1 MPAGIILSNIYISQM
16 NCNAND
22 MYMYI
27 GLVIAVVFTG
37 IVIWK
42 LMNKRVFEGLSN
54 KDDDS
59 ADKMK
64 SRIADIVEKLKKETE
79 LLDDSLL
86 LDKHRSDY
94 EDMFLALED
103 YSNLALI
110 EMLSF
115 FASNPSLDSEAAKN
129 MIEGINHVNSLKT
142 TLNDVMEFM
151 DRKRSTSTKSVAN
164 TSKSF
169 FGN

>member
-1 MPAGIILSNIYISQM
+1 M
-16 NCNAND
+16 NCSAND
-22 MYMYI
+22 MYMYV
-27 GLVIAVVFTG
+27 GLIIAIVFTG
-37 IVIWK
+37 VVIWR
-42 LMNKRVFEGLSN
+42 LMNRTREGLDN
-54 KDDDS
+54 KSDDD
-59 ADKMK
+59 KRTK
-64 SRIADIVEKLKKETE
+64 TIQDIVDKLKKETE

-151 DRKRSTSTKSVAN
+151 DRKQSTSTKSVSSA
-164 TSKSF
+164 TKSF

>member
-1 MPAGIILSNIYISQM
+1 
-16 NCNAND
+16 
-22 MYMYI
+22 MYMYA
-27 GLVIAVVFTG
+27 GLAIAVVFTG
-37 IVIWK
+37 AVIWH
-42 LMNKRVFEGLSN
+42 LMKKTREGLSN
-54 KDDDS
+54 KDDDT
-59 ADKMK
+59 DKMK
-64 SRIADIVEKLKKETE
+64 TRIADIVEKLKKETE

-115 FASNPSLDSEAAKN
+115 FASNPSLESEGAKN
-129 MIEGINHVNSLKT
+129 MIEGINNVNSLKS

-151 DRKRSTSTKSVAN
+151 DRKRSTSSSTT
-164 TSKSF
+164 TSLTTKSF

>member
-1 MPAGIILSNIYISQM
+1 
-16 NCNAND
+16 
-22 MYMYI
+22 MYMYA

-37 IVIWK
+37 VVIWR
-42 LMNKRVFEGLSN
+42 LMNKTREGLAN
-54 KDDDS
+54 DDT
-59 ADKMK
+59 DKMK
-64 SRIADIVEKLKKETE
+64 TRISDIVTKLKKETE

-86 LDKHRSDY
+86 LEKHRSDY

-115 FASNPSLDSEAAKN
+115 FASNPSLESEAAKS
-129 MIEGINHVNSLKT
+129 MIEGINHVNSLKS

-151 DRKRSTSTKSVAN
+151 DRKRSTSSSTT
-164 TSKSF
+164 TSFTTKSF

>member
-1 MPAGIILSNIYISQM
+1 M
-16 NCNAND
+16 NCSTNNL
-22 MYMYI
+22 YMYI
-27 GLVIAVVFTG
+27 GLTIAIIFTLY
-37 IVIWK
+37 ISYSLVKKNNRI
-42 LMNKRVFEGLSN
+42 FEGLTN
-54 KDDDS
+54 NDEDS
-59 ADKMK
+59 DKTTT
-64 SRIADIVEKLKKETE
+64 RIEDIVNKLKKETE
-79 LLDDSLL
+79 LLEDTLL
-86 LDKHRSDY
+86 LDKHRANY

-115 FASNPSLDSEAAKN
+115 FAADPSLDSQAAKN

-151 DRKRSTSTKSVAN
+151 DRKRTSSTASKM
-164 TSKSF
+164 TSATKSF